1 MNKTITISE
10 DDLMEAEANV
20 LTEMVLKTPEIAL
33 ISGVLTTF
41 RAGNG
46 SSAAG
51 YRKFNKWN
59 AGCK

>member
-20 LTEMVLKTPEIAL
+20 LTEMVLKTPKIAL

-41 RAGNG
+41 
-46 SSAAG
+46 SALVVE
-51 YRKFNKWN
+51 KLFNEKED
-59 AGCK
+59 K